1 MAESADGKE
10 HDYTL
15 LFQLDTTN
23 VVVSADGRRVRA
35 EYGAGKK
42 YALEMEFSGD
52 GGERAEAVT
61 GRLKPSMAGWFV
73 GREYL
78 VPMVRPAT
86 TVFVKAPHA
95 RTHRFKTVLRPLS
108 RQL

>member
-1 MAESADGKE
+1 M
-10 HDYTL
+10 
-15 LFQLDTTN
+15 
-23 VVVSADGRRVRA
+23 RA

-42 YALEMEFSGD
+42 YALEMEIGGD

-73 GREYL
+73 GREYQ

-86 TVFVKAPHA
+86 TVFVKAPKGK
-95 RTHRFKTVLRPLS
+95 THRFRTVLRPVRS
-108 RQL
+108 SAFPKSPCPK